1 MAIISCDVLRTFF
14 NCQRISK
21 SGSPLFEIPLLSLY
35 DVFAPLSRP
44 YQFSQKYPIALFPP
58 FHHHHLHHHY
68 HYLLLLLLHDVNDIT
83 RIGEPE
89 GRDKTNKN
97 RRLNNN
103 VWHVVREL
111 SKLSASCLPRLH
123 FSRVFPV
130 VNGIEK
136 RRKLRRNDRSLVTVK
151 KEKRKGNSRRP
162 DCQMHVQQ
170 RRDLSP
176 GKRKLR
182 RRYSYNISTRR
193 LFIYRLQIER
203 RDVGFER
210 R

>member
-1 MAIISCDVLRTFF
+1 MSFAPSSIVSVFLNPDLLYLKFRCSLRTT
-14 NCQRISK
+14 C
-21 SGSPLFEIPLLSLY
+21 SPRFLVLINSHKNIRSPSFLPSIT
-35 DVFAPLSRP
+35 
-44 YQFSQKYPIALFPP
+44 
-58 FHHHHLHHHY
+58 HLHHHY
-68 HYLLLLLLHDVNDIT
+68 HYLLLLLLHDVNDTT
-83 RIGEPE
+83 RIDEPE
-89 GRDKTNKN
+89 GSDKTNKN

-136 RRKLRRNDRSLVTVK
+136 RRKLRRNDRSLVTAK
-151 KEKRKGNSRRP
+151 KGKRKGNSRRP

-193 LFIYRLQIER
+193 LFIFRLQIER